1 VSPDDLLTAAR
12 PACHSKVIFAAG
24 VSVGAVVGLAV
35 GSIVAMRLGDEA
47 ASVARGWIDRLT
59 GRNNRVNFEL
69 LLQ

>member
-1 VSPDDLLTAAR
+1 MFV
-12 PACHSKVIFAAG
+12 VG
-24 VSVGAVVGLAV
+24 VSLGTVVGVVV

-47 ASVARGWIDRLT
+47 VGVVRSWLDRMS